1 MASRTVEVKILADA
15 SKLEKGFA
23 RAEQRSSKFGQR
35 MGKSGANLKK
45 FGMVAAGAGVAV
57 GGALVLG
64 LKSSVEAAME
74 AEKSQANLRSA
85 LKNVGSD
92 TPKVRGQIDTMVS
105 SLTNLGGWDD
115 EDLQDAFADLTR
127 TTGDAGK
134 AMQSMGLVSDLAR
147 AKNISLSQAAKIVGR
162 VQNGNTGILK
172 RYGIELRKG
181 ATAHDALAAMQKKF
195 GGAAK
200 AYGDT
205 TAGQIDK
212 AKVAFGNLKESIGA
226 QLLPA
231 IGAGAQKMAELL
243 NKYGPIVA
251 EKLGAAIKWVKAHW
265 PEIKQKISEVME
277 ALEPIIR
284 PVLDNIKQVFGLF
297 QAVLNGDWSKA
308 WQRVKNILKNSL
320 TALWNYMKL
329 IYPKMGAAAL
339 AIGRAI
345 HEKFKE
351 LLPKLLPA
359 LRSALEAVWNKVK
372 EYAPKVGAAALEIG
386 KQLFNK
392 IREKAAEVPGKVGA
406 LLDQVPGVI
415 RGAAGAIGSAALS
428 IGSTVASHILS
439 GIGDIGGRIASKI
452 RDGVNS
458 ILGRVN
464 SLSIP
469 GLDLRTPS
477 FTIPTPGPI
486 PDISVPSVGVRAG
499 PWDLPNLPYLAQGG
513 IVRRPTLAMIGEAG
527 PEAVVPLSRGRGGVG
542 GVTVIVNVQG
552 SVTSER
558 DLAESI
564 RRQLV
569 RYGQRNLTTGIV

>member
-415 RGAAGAIGSAALS
+415 RSAAGAIGSAALS

-469 GLDLRTPS
+469 GMDLRTPS

-499 PWDLPNLPYLAQGG
+499 PWALPDVPLLASGG

-527 PEAVVPLSRGRGGVG
+527 PEAVVPLSRGRGVG

>member
-1 MASRTVEVKILADA
+1 VASRTVEVKILADP
-15 SKLEKGFA
+15 SKLERGFA

-35 MGKSGANLKK
+35 MGKSGANLKR

-92 TPKVRGQIDTMVS
+92 TPAVRGQIDTMVS

-134 AMQSMGLVSDLAR
+134 AMQNMGLVSDLAR

-172 RYGIELRKG
+172 RYGIELKKG

-284 PVLDNIKQVFGLF
+284 
-297 QAVLNGDWSKA
+297 
-308 WQRVKNILKNSL
+308 
-320 TALWNYMKL
+320 
-329 IYPKMGAAAL
+329 
-339 AIGRAI
+339 
-345 HEKFKE
+345 
-351 LLPKLLPA
+351 
-359 LRSALEAVWNKVK
+359 
-372 EYAPKVGAAALEIG
+372 
-386 KQLFNK
+386 
-392 IREKAAEVPGKVGA
+392 
-406 LLDQVPGVI
+406 
-415 RGAAGAIGSAALS
+415 
-428 IGSTVASHILS
+428 
-439 GIGDIGGRIASKI
+439 
-452 RDGVNS
+452 
-458 ILGRVN
+458 LGRTG
-464 SLSIP
+464 SST
-469 GLDLRTPS
+469 RAR
-477 FTIPTPGPI
+477 
-486 PDISVPSVGVRAG
+486 SV
-499 PWDLPNLPYLAQGG
+499 
-513 IVRRPTLAMIGEAG
+513 
-527 PEAVVPLSRGRGGVG
+527 
-542 GVTVIVNVQG
+542 
-552 SVTSER
+552 
-558 DLAESI
+558 
-564 RRQLV
+564 
-569 RYGQRNLTTGIV
+569 